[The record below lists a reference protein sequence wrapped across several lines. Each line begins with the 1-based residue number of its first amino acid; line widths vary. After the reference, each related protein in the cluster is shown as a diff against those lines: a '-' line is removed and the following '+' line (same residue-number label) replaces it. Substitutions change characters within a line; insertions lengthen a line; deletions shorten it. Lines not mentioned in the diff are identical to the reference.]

1 MIWEQSSSG
10 DDDGD
15 DEEEEGEE
23 EGKEEEESGDK
34 EENGAGGGEG
44 NNDIGP
50 KCLERTIEEM
60 RQGYAGP
67 DSWCK
72 VRWTLFHSFFVILII
87 YSLSDHCMCSIL
99 LEESFLNV
107 TDGLRS
113 SLRSNYRTRRQ

>member
-1 MIWEQSSSG
+1 MMKKKKEKKKEKKRKKAETKKKTEQ
-10 DDDGD
+10 
-15 DEEEEGEE
+15 EEE
-23 EGKEEEESGDK
+23 KET
-34 EENGAGGGEG
+34 
-44 NNDIGP
+44 
-50 KCLERTIEEM
+50 TISDPNAWSALS
-60 RQGYAGP
+60 RAGP